1 MTERPPTRPAKDP
14 HPTTAAASGPA
25 AGATAAGISLPGL
38 VRAPAPIPVAVPLVA
53 DPGRLARR
61 ARVAA
66 VLERAPAERLRS
78 ARADGRTRQGS
89 LLVMPR
95 IKGGHVRHLE
105 LLLESIAEPPDGEDF
120 EINPVV
126 PFLRL
131 RTVHFARILLHH
143 ASPSEAAPIPS
154 WNGAPQARGPA
165 IPAKLL
171 FSTDFDGP
179 LDEHLDELLDVA
191 GPGLD
196 RIFQHCEGWPGRAER
211 RLARDFLLRNRVPT
225 SAFYTGTMGRSV
237 DQIRREAELRDR
249 IQAYLDR
256 ATGEPDFP
264 ADPLE
269 IRERIL
275 GFVRA
280 QPELA
285 WAEVAPGPFPRLLIP
300 QWFVNRLPLTGGL
313 AVMAVLLVAFGALSL
328 FLPAGRAALWV
339 LVAAGAVGAIAAAG
353 FAYLSRL
360 AARDPV
366 IVPAD
371 VKEHTARLVRTEDR
385 IVQNEMSSVIYIKEP
400 LWFRGAVLRLVM
412 AFVGFAARFLSN
424 QGTLA
429 GIPSIHFA
437 RWVIVDGGRRLVFF
451 SNFDGSWENYLGDFV
466 DKAADGL
473 TAVWSN
479 CVGFPRTRGLWGR
492 GATDEQRFKA
502 YSRASQIPTQVWYS
516 AYKWLSVPNI
526 NNNTRIRLGL
536 YGGMSRAEAEAWLR
550 RL

>member
-1 MTERPPTRPAKDP
+1 MTERLPTRPAKDP
-14 HPTTAAASGPA
+14 RPTAAAASDPA

-38 VRAPAPIPVAVPLVA
+38 ARGPAPIPVAVPRVA
-53 DPGRLARR
+53 DPQRLARR
-61 ARVAA
+61 ARGAA
-66 VLERAPAERLRS
+66 APERTPAEQLRS
-78 ARADGRTRQGS
+78 AQGDGRTPRGS

-105 LLLESIAEPPDGEDF
+105 QLLASIADPPEGEGL
-120 EINPVV
+120 EIGPVV
-126 PFLRL
+126 PFPRL

-143 ASPSEAAPIPS
+143 PSPSEAAPIPK

-179 LDEHLDELLDVA
+179 LDEHLDELLDVS
-191 GPGLD
+191 GPALD
-196 RIFQHCEGWPGRAER
+196 RIFQHCEGWPGRADR
-211 RLARDFLLRNRVPT
+211 RLARGFLLRNRVPT
-225 SAFYTGTMGRSV
+225 SAFYTGTTGRSV
-237 DQIRREAELRDR
+237 DQIRREADLRDR
-249 IQAYLDR
+249 IQAYLDGVTR
-256 ATGEPDFP
+256 EPDFP
-264 ADPLE
+264 SDPLE
-269 IRERIL
+269 IRERIR
-275 GFVRA
+275 GFVRG

-285 WAEVAPGPFPRLLIP
+285 WAEVAPGPFPRLPIP
-300 QWFVNRLPLTGGL
+300 QWFVSRLPLTGGL
-313 AVMAVLLVAFGALSL
+313 ALLAALLVAFGALSL
-328 FLPAGRAALWV
+328 FLPPGRAAFWV
-339 LVAAGAVGAIAAAG
+339 LIAAGVAGAIAAAA
-353 FAYLSRL
+353 FAYLRRL

-400 LWFRGAVLRLVM
+400 LWFRRTVLRLVL
-412 AFVGFAARFLSN
+412 AFVDFSARYLSN
-424 QGTLA
+424 QGALA

-437 RWVIVDGGRRLVFF
+437 RWVIVDEGRRLVFF

-466 DKAADGL
+466 DKAASGL

-479 CVGFPRTRGLWGR
+479 CVGFPRTRGLWGQ
-492 GATDEQRFKA
+492 GATDEQKFKA

-516 AYKWLSVPNI
+516 AYRWLSVPNI

-536 YGGMSRAEAEAWLR
+536 HGEMSRAEAEAWLR
-550 RL
+550 RF